1 MYASGAEPFI
11 GAFKK
16 IHEVLTSDYRDSHGN
31 ILTKKAVDGKLR
43 PVHIMHIANSIAEA
57 IVVGGVRRSAMIA
70 LFSRDDEEMAKAK
83 TSFVDFSDPKISHYW
98 LSNNTMIVEK
108 GYTPSREEITGW
120 IENIKTFGEPGFLNE
135 TELLRRHPE
144 ARGMNPCAEII
155 LRSHGLCN
163 LVTFNMVSYV
173 KPDRTIDYA
182 LLEKDLGALTR
193 AAYRVTMNELE
204 LPEWDKTQKIDRLL
218 GVSPTA
224 WMDMLEGTDMTV
236 EQEEELLKWL
246 YSVVRKAAD
255 DYADLVGLEHSF
267 NVTAV
272 KPSGTLSLLAN
283 ATSAGTHPNHS
294 PYHYRT
300 IRIDKANP
308 MFKVI
313 KKLNWR
319 IEDDITR
326 PNSTAVVYFPVESE
340 AKRTKFDVSAVE
352 QLDRYR
358 RFQKF
363 YTDQNTSVTV
373 SVQNHEWESVID
385 WLAGNWADFT
395 AVSFLP
401 LTDHK
406 YAQAPYQD
414 IDQAEYEKAV
424 AGLDDLSHE
433 LLTKYLELDEY
444 YKEEAEADPSCAV
457 GGACGTDRI

>member
-1 MYASGAEPFI
+1 
-11 GAFKK
+11 
-16 IHEVLTSDYRDSHGN
+16 
-31 ILTKKAVDGKLR
+31 
-43 PVHIMHIANSIAEA
+43 
-57 IVVGGVRRSAMIA
+57 
-70 LFSRDDEEMAKAK
+70 
-83 TSFVDFSDPKISHYW
+83 
-98 LSNNTMIVEK
+98 
-108 GYTPSREEITGW
+108 
-120 IENIKTFGEPGFLNE
+120 
-135 TELLRRHPE
+135 
-144 ARGMNPCAEII
+144 
-155 LRSHGLCN
+155 
-163 LVTFNMVSYV
+163 MVSYV
-173 KPDRTIDYA
+173 KPDKTLDYA
-182 LLEKDLGALTR
+182 LLEKDLGAFTR
-193 AAYRVTMNELE
+193 AAYRVTMNKLE

-224 WMDMLEGTDMTV
+224 WMDMLEATDMNI

-246 YSVVRKAAD
+246 YKTVRKAAD
-255 DYADLVGLEHSF
+255 DYADLVGLEHSL

-283 ATSAGTHPNHS
+283 ATSAGTHLNHS

-300 IRIDKANP
+300 IRIDKTNP
-308 MFKVI
+308 MFKVL
-313 KKLNWR
+313 KQLNWR

-326 PNSTAVVYFPVESE
+326 PNSTAVVYFPVKSE

-385 WLAGNWADFT
+385 WLSLNWADFT

-414 IDQAEYEKAV
+414 IDQVEYEKAV
-424 AGLDDLSHE
+424 KGLDDLSHE

-444 YKEEAEADPSCAV
+444 YKEEQEVDPTCAAGGSC
-457 GGACGTDRI
+457 GFDKI